1 MTLSG
6 SNSARFNPGHLLLG
20 LLLLGVLALGWRA
33 VNVATRPLPS
43 APPFQA
49 PWLADRA
56 LLSRFDPFFP
66 ARAGGGEG
74 LPVTALP
81 FTLHGVRAD
90 SATGRGS
97 AIIAAGD
104 GTQNVYAVGDNITD
118 GVTLAAIASDHVVLD
133 RGGAREA
140 LWIDSGGDAPVQR
153 FDPGPSVPPGM
164 PPPQGQPGSAGQGFN
179 SGAAGQGLTPENAPP
194 SVLPDDEADN
204 PVSNHSP
211 AKSGEAAQQAAEQSQ

>member
-20 LLLLGVLALGWRA
+20 LLLLVVLALGWRA
-33 VNVATRPLPS
+33 MTVATRPLPS

-66 ARAGGGEG
+66 ARADGGEG

-104 GTQNVYAVGDNITD
+104 GTQNVYAVGDTIAD

-153 FDPGPSVPPGM
+153 FEPGPPPQPGM
-164 PPPQGQPGSAGQGFN
+164 PPQQGAPGS
-179 SGAAGQGLTPENAPP
+179 AGQGLTPENAPP
-194 SVLPDDEADN
+194 SVLPDDEADE
-204 PVSNHSP
+204 PVSNRP
-211 AKSGEAAQQAAEQSQ
+211 AVHTREAPQQTAEQSQ

>member
-20 LLLLGVLALGWRA
+20 LLLLAVLALGWRTA
-33 VNVATRPLPS
+33 TVATRPLPS

-66 ARAGGGEG
+66 ARADGGEG

-104 GTQNVYAVGDNITD
+104 GTQNVYAVGDTIAD

-153 FDPGPSVPPGM
+153 FEPGPPPQPGM
-164 PPPQGQPGSAGQGFN
+164 PPQQGAPGS
-179 SGAAGQGLTPENAPP
+179 AGQGLTPENAPP
-194 SVLPDDEADN
+194 SVLPDDEADE
-204 PVSNHSP
+204 PVSNRP
-211 AKSGEAAQQAAEQSQ
+211 AVHTREATQQTAEQSQ